1 MEVHILPCPK
11 PVYYSWE
18 RVEAIEE
25 MMDEKNSASFDK
37 NDFKKISCVKKN
49 TGCRNHKKMKTYY
62 FTWENTCNQASTALM
77 RFAW

>member
-37 NDFKKISCVKKN
+37 NDFKKISCVKK
-49 TGCRNHKKMKTYY
+49 TLVVETIKR
-62 FTWENTCNQASTALM
+62 
-77 RFAW
+77 